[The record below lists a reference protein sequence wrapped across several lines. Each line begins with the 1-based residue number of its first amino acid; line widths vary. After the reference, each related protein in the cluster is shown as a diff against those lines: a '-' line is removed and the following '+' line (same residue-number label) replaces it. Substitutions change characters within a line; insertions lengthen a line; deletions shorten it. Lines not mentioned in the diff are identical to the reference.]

1 MVAEN
6 PAVLISQL
14 PVIIVDGV
22 TFGLQL
28 ALVAVGITMIFGQAH
43 ILNISHGE
51 FAVIAS
57 VSAALLIPSI
67 GVFPAT
73 FAGVALAAAF
83 GGFVYKVVLLPA
95 FRSVG
100 EQRVLLGLFITLG
113 LYLLLHG
120 YFTNQFPTVYL
131 SIRPEVQ
138 TITIMGMSFRFSAIL
153 SALISLGL
161 LMLLAAL
168 LRATIIGKAIRA
180 VSQNETG
187 AEITGIPIDRMRL
200 ITFVLG
206 CGLAGAAGI
215 MRGLAATIGPESG
228 IEITVLALLISVVGG
243 VRSILGTVISGVLLG
258 IVYMVASFLVG
269 TFMSVVIMLLA
280 AAVVLLSR
288 PEGILG
294 EFE

>member
-1 MVAEN
+1 MVADN
-6 PAVLISQL
+6 PAVLLSQL
-14 PVIIVDGV
+14 PVIVVDGV

-43 ILNISHGE
+43 ILNVSHGE

-57 VSAALLIPSI
+57 ISAALLIPSI
-67 GVFPAT
+67 GVVPAT
-73 FAGVALAAAF
+73 LAGIAIASTF
-83 GGFVYKVVLLPA
+83 GAFVYKVVLLPA

-131 SIRPEVQ
+131 SIRPEIQSISVL
-138 TITIMGMSFRFSAIL
+138 GMSFRFSAIL
-153 SALISLGL
+153 SALISLTL
-161 LMLLAAL
+161 LLLLAVL
-168 LRATIIGKAIRA
+168 LRSTIIGKAIRA

-187 AEITGIPIDRMRL
+187 AEITGIPIDRTRL

-206 CGLAGAAGI
+206 CALAGAAGI

-258 IVYMVASFLVG
+258 VVYMVASFLVG
-269 TFMSVVIMLLA
+269 TYMSVVIMLLA
-280 AAVVLLSR
+280 AATVLLSR